1 MKIYDC
7 FTFYNELDLLEMRL
21 EILSDSVDFFVLVEA
36 NKTHSGREKEL
47 FFQDNKERFAK
58 FSEKIIHVVVEDMP
72 VISPGYTEPV
82 GIWEIKSDIL
92 I

>member
-47 FFQDNKERFAK
+47 FFHKHELKGVSYEELKEGDRVSFDKTDSAK
-58 FSEKIIHVVVEDMP
+58 GPNATNV
-72 VISPGYTEPV
+72 TR
-82 GIWEIKSDIL
+82 L
-92 I
+92 